1 MISVRPPI
9 RRDLH
14 TRRLLHLAAVSSL
27 IVLVALLTTI
37 DANAQSSG
45 TFIPAGSMPSAR
57 RSAASALL
65 PNNIVLAMGG
75 LDIGGTLSSMVA
87 YNSSSNTFTSVG
99 NADAPYDTLVL
110 LNSGKV
116 LLVGRGN
123 SITVSSDSSVRTSA
137 EIFDPVSG
145 TFTSTGPLLEGI
157 SSAAA
162 VRLSDGRVLIVGG
175 RIYNQSAEPT
185 ATAELYNPASGT
197 FAFTGSMTTPRF
209 NHTATLL
216 RNGEVLVAGGTASSI
231 SMAPVA
237 SAELYDP
244 IAGTFA
250 PLAAMTTAHANHTA
264 TLLADGRVLIAG
276 GAVLP
281 RNSKNSVTAVAEIY
295 DPSTQMFSV
304 TGPMLTPREFH
315 SATRLDNDEVLI
327 AGGDNAF
334 NVLASTELYDPTVGT
349 FSTAATMV
357 SPREQF
363 IAALLGDGD
372 VLVAGGLTR
381 FAEGANTATA
391 ELFIP

>member
-1 MISVRPPI
+1 MISARTSS
-9 RRDLH
+9 RRNRH
-14 TRRLLHLAAVSSL
+14 KRGLLFLASVSSL
-27 IVLVALLTTI
+27 VLLAALVMPI
-37 DANAQSSG
+37 NAEAQSPG
-45 TFIPAGSMPSAR
+45 TFIPGGGMPFPS

-65 PNNIVLAMGG
+65 PSNTVLAMGG
-75 LDIGGTLSSMVA
+75 LDAGRTLSSMIA
-87 YNSSSNTFTSVG
+87 YNSSLNTFSSVG
-99 NADAPYDTLVL
+99 NADAPYDTLVV
-110 LNSGKV
+110 LNHGKV

-123 SITVSSDSSVRTSA
+123 TVSIGSDSNVRTSA
-137 EIFDPVSG
+137 EIFNPASG
-145 TFTSTGPLLEGI
+145 TFTSTGPLLEGL

-175 RIYNQSAEPT
+175 RIYNQSGQPT
-185 ATAELYNPASGT
+185 ATAEIYNPASGT
-197 FAFTGSMTTPRF
+197 FAFTGSMATPRY

-216 RNGEVLVAGGTASSI
+216 RDGEVLVAGGTSSTVTG
-231 SMAPVA
+231 APIA

-244 IAGTFA
+244 IGRTFA
-250 PLAAMTTAHANHTA
+250 PIGAMSAAHANHTA

-281 RNSKNSVTAVAEIY
+281 RNLKNSVTAVAEIY
-295 DPSTQMFSV
+295 DPTTETFSA

-315 SATRLDNDEVLI
+315 SATRLDNGEVLI

-334 NVLASTELYDPTVGT
+334 DVLASTEIYDPTAGT

-357 SPREQF
+357 SPREQA
-363 IAALLGDGD
+363 IAALLSDGD

-391 ELFIP
+391 ELFVP